1 MKKLGVIIISVLLIS
16 LTACSST
23 EFSGYTYSDYIS
35 DTKGD
40 MPKYTVKPV
49 TTQTTVPET
58 TLSTEITTVPESVPE
73 TSGTEETTAVPAEES
88 LPAATAEQTPT
99 ETEQQIPETTSTE
112 PQKTTVPTETTA
124 SVETTAPTAESSQIE
139 SVDVDLTAM
148 SSVMVYSEVYNM
160 LGSPESYIGKTI
172 KMKGQY
178 TSYENPDTGRVYH
191 ACIVKDATACCAQGL
206 EFTLAEDY
214 SVYPSEGEEVTVIGT
229 FSVYQEGY
237 FLFGEL
243 TDSRFV

>member
-23 EFSGYTYSDYIS
+23 ELSGYTYSDYIS

-49 TTQTTVPET
+49 TTQMTVPET

-88 LPAATAEQTPT
+88 LPAVTAEQTPT

-112 PQKTTVPTETTA
+112 PQETTVPTETT
-124 SVETTAPTAESSQIE
+124 TPTAESSPVE

-206 EFTLAEDY
+206 EFTLAEDS

>member
-1 MKKLGVIIISVLLIS
+1 MKKIGIIMLFVLLIS

-23 EFSGYTYSDYIS
+23 KLSGYTYSDYIS

-58 TLSTEITTVPESVPE
+58 TLSTEITTIPESVPE
-73 TSGTEETTAVPAEES
+73 TSGTEKTTAIPTEES
-88 LPAATAEQTPT
+88 SPAATAEQTPT
-99 ETEQQIPETTSTE
+99 ETEQKIPETTSTE
-112 PQKTTVPTETTA
+112 LQETTVPTETT
-124 SVETTAPTAESSQIE
+124 TPTAESSTVE

-243 TDSRFV
+243 TNSRFV

>member
-1 MKKLGVIIISVLLIS
+1 MKKIGIIMIPVLLLS

-23 EFSGYTYSDYIS
+23 ELSEYTYSDYIS

-40 MPKYTVKPV
+40 VPKYTVQPASAK
-49 TTQTTVPET
+49 TTTS
-58 TLSTEITTVPESVPE
+58 LTEITTVPDSIPE
-73 TSGTEETTAVPAEES
+73 TSGTE
-88 LPAATAEQTPT
+88 
-99 ETEQQIPETTSTE
+99 QQVSEPTSTE
-112 PQKTTVPTETTA
+112 PQETTVPAETTVPTSEI
-124 SVETTAPTAESSQIE
+124 SPAESI
-139 SVDVDLTAM
+139 DVDLTSM

-206 EFTLAEDY
+206 EFTLAENH
-214 SVYPSEGEEVTVIGT
+214 SEYPSDGDEVTVIGT

-243 TDSRFV
+243 ADSRFV